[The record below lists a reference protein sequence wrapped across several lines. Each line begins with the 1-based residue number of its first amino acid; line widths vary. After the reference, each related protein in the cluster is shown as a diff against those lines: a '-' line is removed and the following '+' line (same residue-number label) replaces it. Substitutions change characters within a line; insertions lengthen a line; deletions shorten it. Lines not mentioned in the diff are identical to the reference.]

1 MEKTALAEAEV
12 EYHDHTSHTIWVR
25 FPVVRPA
32 HPELQDAALVIWTT
46 TPWTI
51 PGNRAIAAGAAFD
64 YAVIHVDAVE
74 PNAPG
79 RVGEKLVVA
88 LELAPQF
95 VKDVGIATHH
105 VAHVF
110 KGAELVGTIC
120 AHPLR
125 GRGYDFDVPL
135 LLGDFVTTEAGTGLV
150 HIAPNAGE
158 DDFVLGREHG
168 LEVADT
174 VGDDGTFNAWV
185 PLFAGSTSTRR
196 RSGRRGDR
204 CGGRPAGSR
213 QAGALLPA
221 FLAFQGAADLSRH
234 AELVHPPGRPGAHP
248 REGAGRDREDA
259 FCTRAGPQPAGLDG
273 GQPSRLVHQPPA
285 RLGRADRGVR
295 RQAHRRAAARSRGGG
310 AHRRGIQGRGRR

>member
-1 MEKTALAEAEV
+1 MDHPSEAAIAAEICKFLLNGALYRGLRPVMWSPVEKTALAEAEV

-25 FPVVRPA
+25 FPVVRA
-32 HPELQDAALVIWTT
+32 RAVRNCADAALVIWTT

-51 PGNRAIAAGAAFD
+51 PGNRAIAAGADVRLRGDPRRCAWSRIRC
-64 YAVIHVDAVE
+64 A
-74 PNAPG
+74 
-79 RVGEKLVVA
+79 RVGEKLMVA

-105 VAHVF
+105 VVHVL
-110 KGAELVGTIC
+110 KGADLVGTVC

-185 PLFAGSTSTRR
+185 PLFAGAARLQGA
-196 RSGRRGDR
+196 RSGLRR
-204 CGGRPAGSR
+204 
-213 QAGALLPA
+213 
-221 FLAFQGAADLSRH
+221 
-234 AELVHPPGRPGAHP
+234 
-248 REGAGRDREDA
+248 
-259 FCTRAGPQPAGLDG
+259 
-273 GQPSRLVHQPPA
+273 
-285 RLGRADRGVR
+285 
-295 RQAHRRAAARSRGGG
+295 ARSRRADCWLAASWCTPTRIPG
-310 AHRRGIQGRGRR
+310 APGRR